1 MISTLAFALKV
12 IRPIIFSA
20 VKNVSFPHSSR
31 KFPLIMEFFHSQE
44 IEILHNQGTFPVKE
58 FFHSQRIFPQKILLN
73 QGSFPQI
80 SKFSIVKEIFHT
92 ENLLDQGN
100 FLQTRKFSK
109 NFFFP

>member
-1 MISTLAFALKV
+1 
-12 IRPIIFSA
+12 
-20 VKNVSFPHSSR
+20 
-31 KFPLIMEFFHSQE
+31 MEFFHSQE

-73 QGSFPQI
+73 QGSFPQT

-109 NFFFP
+109 NFFFFDQGTFPQRFLHNQKKFLQTKIKNVL